1 MTLPADTL
9 SVTLDGLDLLTTQA
23 NGSRIS
29 LEEFDG
35 WGSPTT
41 TLSPIQR
48 PGSDGAWAGDSHLTA
63 RDITLAG
70 LIVGPD
76 CATTRATF
84 DALTAACS
92 LTDVDLTVN
101 EGGLTRT
108 VSVRRSSSVLHRW
121 EAPEIVRWSLQMVAL
136 DPRKVSTALTG
147 STGLPVATGGWSIPW
162 TIPWSIPSTV
172 VAGHVSLTNVGN
184 IAGRMLLRID
194 GPVVAPVVTH
204 VSSGATLT
212 FASSMT
218 LAEGEWVDVDM
229 EAKTVLANGTASR
242 NGWVTSR
249 GWFNFDPGVNLIAFS
264 AATATDALLTVTAYP
279 SYA

>member
-1 MTLPADTL
+1 
-9 SVTLDGLDLLTTQA
+9 
-23 NGSRIS
+23 
-29 LEEFDG
+29 
-35 WGSPTT
+35 
-41 TLSPIQR
+41 
-48 PGSDGAWAGDSHLTA
+48 
-63 RDITLAG
+63 
-70 LIVGPD
+70 
-76 CATTRATF
+76 
-84 DALTAACS
+84 
-92 LTDVDLTVN
+92 
-101 EGGLTRT
+101 
-108 VSVRRSSSVLHRW
+108 
-121 EAPEIVRWSLQMVAL
+121 MVAL